1 MFLIKKSELKEEK
14 IEKEPGKKF
23 VFKNVRKNRSEKK
36 ELYKCEFCF
45 FWLARGCRKEGT
57 CEAMPLDDFN
67 YLDPFQAILRK
78 RRF

>member
-1 MFLIKKSELKEEK
+1 MFLIKRSELKEEK

-23 VFKNVRKNRSEKK
+23 VFKNVKNKNERK
-36 ELYKCEFCF
+36 ELYECEFCF

-57 CEAMPLDDFN
+57 CEAMPLEFFN
-67 YLDPFQAILRK
+67 YLEPFQAILRK

>member
-1 MFLIKKSELKEEK
+1 MFLIKKSELEEEE

-23 VFKNVRKNRSEKK
+23 VFKNVRKNPNEKK
-36 ELYKCEFCF
+36 ELYECEFCF
-45 FWLARGCRKEGT
+45 FWSIGGCKKEGT
-57 CEAMPLDDFN
+57 CEAMPLEFFN